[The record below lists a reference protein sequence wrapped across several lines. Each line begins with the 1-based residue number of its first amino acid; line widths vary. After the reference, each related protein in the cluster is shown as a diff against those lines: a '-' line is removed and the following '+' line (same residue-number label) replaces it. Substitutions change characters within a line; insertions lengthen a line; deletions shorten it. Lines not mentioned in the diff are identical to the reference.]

1 MIDRKV
7 CEIWKDSNIWTFS
20 VRSKLFRKITFIR
33 TTREELL
40 VCTCFLYHYM
50 LFSAQKKWKN
60 SIFDK
65 IIQIDF
71 FKNLFDHMQDFII
84 FYHFLMSFDIW
95 NTTTPIFMGS
105 SSACKITHFCSIN
118 HVVVKRGV
126 IHEEFLWKLFF
137 RKVLIFL
144 NTSIFYHFFISHIL
158 FKLSAFEVRL
168 QNPFLSTNSL

>member
-1 MIDRKV
+1 M
-7 CEIWKDSNIWTFS
+7 NILSKIKTFQKNNFHKNYSRRTSRLYLLS
-20 VRSKLFRKITFIR
+20 VPLYVIF
-33 TTREELL
+33 
-40 VCTCFLYHYM
+40 CT
-50 LFSAQKKWKN
+50 KKWKN

-71 FKNLFDHMQDFII
+71 FKNLSDHMQDFII